1 MSRTVV
7 SSNPLDRN
15 ISRAASRIF
24 RSVTSA
30 LGETFDGTLF
40 LNMFKYYLP
49 SLGLSMAIL
58 NMFNTT
64 LPGDGKRRTNAV
76 LELHMYGNRVNQAL
90 GVPGTS
96 ARVTVSHIQPQ
107 DWRVANMMR
116 I

>member
-64 LPGDGKRRTNAV
+64 LQGDGKRRTNAV
-76 LELHMYGNRVNQAL
+76 LELHMYVTAL
-90 GVPGTS
+90 IGTYPVRS
-96 ARVTVSHIQPQ
+96 WTICA
-107 DWRVANMMR
+107 
-116 I
+116 